1 MAKQVLSF
9 TVNGEPVEA
18 LVQPYVTLLDA
29 LREDLG
35 LTGPKEGCGTGDC
48 GACSVHLDGKLVA
61 SCLVLAMQARGRSV
75 TTIEGLARGGAL
87 TPVQDA
93 FVRHGVPQCGFC
105 IPGRADGGRRAP
117 RRERGAVRGRHP
129 LRDCRQPLP
138 VHGLHQD
145 GRGDL
150 RSGGYRPQPGE
161 REGGVAPV
169 ARRDTGMSTVM
180 KTTRDVKGVGLS
192 IPRPDGP
199 EKVTGKVQY
208 VADIQ
213 PKGLL
218 HAQLLRSPHAHA
230 RIKRI
235 DTSRAKELAGV
246 RAVLTAADMPYLKKK
261 APTRAHAVLAIDR
274 VVFAGQPVAAVAA
287 DELAIAEEA
296 LDLIDVEYEVL
307 AAAVDPLE
315 SMKPGAPPVA
325 EAGTEADTSEAQA
338 HGSVSGVAAVA
349 KPAKAVNIS
358 QQTTL
363 ARGDVAKGL
372 AESDVV
378 IEKTYRVPMVH
389 QGYLEPHAVLA
400 QWDTT
405 GQLTLWAS
413 TQGSFNTRSEV
424 ADVLEIAENRI
435 KVIPVE
441 CGGGFGGK
449 IRALCEPVTAELARV
464 TGRPVR
470 YVMTRREELVA
481 GMPAP
486 QVIIKLKTGVQRDG
500 TLMALDGEIIIE
512 SGAFSG
518 AVLAVGAV
526 FLASLYKW
534 PAFEVRGFEVLTHKP
549 SIAAYRAPVAPHTI
563 YAIDSHMDQIADA
576 IGQDPVAFRLRH
588 VEREGEP
595 MANNQPWASNA
606 AYEVLERL
614 AQHPSWKKRDEWK
627 KSAPAGRLR
636 GTGLSLGGWL
646 GGLQPTSATVRLN
659 PDGSLSVLTGQ
670 VDIAGTNI
678 ALAQIAATA
687 YGVDIDRVK
696 ITTGDTDVAPM
707 TGLSA
712 GSKTVYTVGTAVLQA
727 AQDARRQTLEIA
739 AKELEAAV
747 QDLEIE
753 DGKVVVRGVPD
764 KGVTI
769 ASIGK
774 KGNLYM
780 SKVPPVLGV
789 ANPAFTQQAPAFAGQ
804 LARIELDPDTG
815 EVTLHEFVVAQDV
828 GKAINPLACEGQMQ
842 GGAVQSLGIALT
854 EGLMYD
860 DKGRLMNPSLLDYRK
875 LTAADLPNIEC
886 IIVEKPSP
894 AGPFGARGVGEP
906 PIVPAPAAIANAIED
921 AAGVRLTELPMTP
934 ERIALAIA
942 AR

>member
-1 MAKQVLSF
+1 
-9 TVNGEPVEA
+9 
-18 LVQPYVTLLDA
+18 
-29 LREDLG
+29 
-35 LTGPKEGCGTGDC
+35 
-48 GACSVHLDGKLVA
+48 
-61 SCLVLAMQARGRSV
+61 
-75 TTIEGLARGGAL
+75 
-87 TPVQDA
+87 
-93 FVRHGVPQCGFC
+93 
-105 IPGRADGGRRAP
+105 
-117 RRERGAVRGRHP
+117 
-129 LRDCRQPLP
+129 
-138 VHGLHQD
+138 
-145 GRGDL
+145 
-150 RSGGYRPQPGE
+150 
-161 REGGVAPV
+161 
-169 ARRDTGMSTVM
+169 
-180 KTTRDVKGVGLS
+180 VGLS

-199 EKVTGKVQY
+199 EKVTGQVQY
-208 VADIQ
+208 VADIK

-218 HAQLLRSPHAHA
+218 HAKLLRSPHAHA
-230 RIKRI
+230 RITRI
-235 DTSRAKELAGV
+235 DTSRAKALAGV
-246 RAVLTAADMPYLKKK
+246 RAVITAADMPYLKKK

-287 DELAIAEEA
+287 DEPAIAEEA
-296 LDLIDVEYEVL
+296 LDLIQVDYEVL
-307 AAAVDPLE
+307 PAAVDPLE
-315 SMKPGAPPVA
+315 AMKPGAPPVA

-338 HGSVSGVAAVA
+338 HGSVSGVASAA
-349 KPAKAVNIS
+349 PPAKAVNIS
-358 QQTTL
+358 QQTKL
-363 ARGDVAKGL
+363 ARGDIAKGF

-405 GQLTLWAS
+405 GFLTLWAS

-424 ADVLEIAENRI
+424 ADVLELPENRI

-449 IRALCEPVTAELARV
+449 IRALCEPITAVLAKV

-470 YVMTRREELVA
+470 YVMTRREELEA

-486 QVIIKLKTGVQRDG
+486 QVIIRLKTGVKRDG
-500 TLMALDGEIIIE
+500 TLLALEAEVVIE

-518 AVLAVGAV
+518 AVLAVSGV

-563 YAIDSHMDQIADA
+563 FALDSHMQQLAQA
-576 IGQDPVAFRLRH
+576 LGADPVEFRMRH
-588 VEREGEP
+588 LQREGDP
-595 MANNQPWASNA
+595 MANNQPWASNGA
-606 AYEVLERL
+606 VEVLAKIAEHRLWKER
-614 AQHPSWKKRDEWK
+614 AAWKASGKD
-627 KSAPAGRLR
+627 GRLR
-636 GTGLSLGGWL
+636 GTGFALGGWL
-646 GGLQPTSATVRLN
+646 GGLQPTGATVRLN

-678 ALAQIAATA
+678 ALAQIAASA
-687 YGVDIDRVK
+687 YGVDVEQVR

-712 GSKTVYTVGTAVLQA
+712 GSKTIYTVGVAVMQA
-727 AQDARRQTLEIA
+727 AEDARRQTLEIA
-739 AKELEAAV
+739 AKEMEASV

-753 DGKVVVRGVPD
+753 DGRVVVRGVPD
-764 KGVTI
+764 KGVTL

-780 SKVPPVLGV
+780 SKVPPVFGV
-789 ANPAFTQQAPAFAGQ
+789 AKPAFSQQAPAFAAQ
-804 LARIELDPDTG
+804 LARIEVDADTG
-815 EVTLHEFVVAQDV
+815 ELTLHDFVVVQDV
-828 GKAINPLACEGQMQ
+828 GKAINPLGVEGQMQ
-842 GGAVQSLGIALT
+842 GGAVQSIGMALT

-860 DKGRLMNPSLLDYRK
+860 AKGRLTNPSLLDYRK

-906 PIVPAPAAIANAIED
+906 PIVPAPAALANAIED
-921 AAGVRLTELPMTP
+921 ATGVRLTELPMTP
-934 ERIALAIA
+934 EKIALAIA